1 MKSNQLFLSW
11 YNHNNECWVPYQHI
25 LFSIKVQKMQSRSGQ
40 HYSLDEDDYTKIT
53 FPSKKCRMNH
63 INNVHCPK
71 KLCQEL

>member
-1 MKSNQLFLSW
+1 
-11 YNHNNECWVPYQHI
+11 
-25 LFSIKVQKMQSRSGQ
+25 MQSRSGQ